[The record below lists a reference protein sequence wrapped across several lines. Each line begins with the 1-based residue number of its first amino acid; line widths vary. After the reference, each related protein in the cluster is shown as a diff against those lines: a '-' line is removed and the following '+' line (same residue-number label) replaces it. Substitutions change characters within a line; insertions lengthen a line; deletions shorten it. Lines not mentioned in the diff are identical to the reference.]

1 MLVLSRQRNEAIMIG
16 DNIEIVVVDIRGD
29 RVRLGISAPQHI
41 PVHRKEIYEAIK
53 RENIEAS
60 RAELTDLEKL
70 GRILG
75 AGSRKAE
82 DADEGEPEKDA
93 DDEKRGR

>member
-1 MLVLSRQRNEAIMIG
+1 MLVLSRQKNEAIMIG

-41 PVHRKEIYEAIK
+41 TVHRKEIYEAIK

-75 AGSRKAE
+75 EGSRKTE
-82 DADEGEPEKDA
+82 DADEGGPEKD
-93 DDEKRGR
+93 DNEKRGH